1 LFYTAT
7 DGTVKVVEVATS
19 PAFKAAV
26 AKPVFK
32 LPARAT
38 LGDVTADGKRFLVL
52 VPAGGDTAQGA
63 PYSVVV
69 NWTQG

>member
-1 LFYTAT
+1 
-7 DGTVKVVEVATS
+7 
-19 PAFKAAV
+19 V

-32 LPARAT
+32 LPALET

-52 VPAGGDTAQGA
+52 VPAAGDTAQAA

-69 NWTQG
+69 NWTAGLKK